1 LRTARRVGL
10 FESPALQERTCAQSP
25 WLPVISFLVLSQAS
39 ATVAEEDLEG
49 PDADNLR
56 RRP

>member
-1 LRTARRVGL
+1 
-10 FESPALQERTCAQSP
+10 LQERTCAQSP